1 MPVKMTTRILYGKI
15 ESVQINENLGGLILM
30 KWVTMDF
37 EYGFK
42 GTLKA
47 KRGTVPI
54 GIEEGTIEPYDM
66 VFGALGSCLY
76 STFLDI
82 AVKKKIVY
90 EGVSMKVSGE
100 KRTEVPTTLK
110 TVHVDVVVKNP
121 EKEKGLDQAMR
132 LATEYCSVYQTLS
145 HVAEMSYTLSY
156 EYIDKE

>member
-1 MPVKMTTRILYGKI
+1 
-15 ESVQINENLGGLILM
+15 M
-30 KWVTMDF
+30 KWVNMEFD
-37 EYGFK
+37 YAFK
-42 GTLKA
+42 GILKA
-47 KRGTVPI
+47 KRGTVDI

-90 EGVSMKVSGE
+90 EGVRMKVSGE

-110 TVHVDVVVKNP
+110 TVNVEVTVINP

-132 LATEYCSVYQTLS
+132 LATEYCSVYQTLA
-145 HVAEMSYTLSY
+145 HVAEMSYSLNF
-156 EYIDKE
+156 EYTDK

>member
-1 MPVKMTTRILYGKI
+1 M
-15 ESVQINENLGGLILM
+15 E
-30 KWVTMDF
+30 WVNMEF
-37 EYGFK
+37 EYAFK
-42 GTLKA
+42 GVLKA
-47 KRGTVPI
+47 KRGTVDI

-90 EGVSMKVSGE
+90 EGLNMKISGE

-110 TVHVDVVVKNP
+110 TVNVDVTVINA

-132 LATEYCSVYQTLS
+132 LATEYCSVYQTLA
-145 HVAEMSYTLSY
+145 HVAEMTYSLNFEYT
-156 EYIDKE
+156 DK

>member
-1 MPVKMTTRILYGKI
+1 
-15 ESVQINENLGGLILM
+15 M

-37 EYGFK
+37 DYEFK
-42 GTLKA
+42 GVLKA
-47 KRGTVPI
+47 KRGTVDI

-90 EGVSMKVSGE
+90 DGVKMKVSGE
-100 KRTEVPTTLK
+100 KRTEIPTTLK
-110 TVHVDVVVKNP
+110 TVNVEVTVVNP

-132 LATEYCSVYQTLS
+132 LATEYCSVYQTLA
-145 HVAEMSYTLSY
+145 HVADMSYSLNF
-156 EYIDKE
+156 EYTDK

>member
-1 MPVKMTTRILYGKI
+1 
-15 ESVQINENLGGLILM
+15 M

-37 EYGFK
+37 DYEFK
-42 GTLKA
+42 GVLKA
-47 KRGTVPI
+47 KRGTVDI

-90 EGVSMKVSGE
+90 DSVKMKVSGE

-110 TVHVDVVVKNP
+110 TVNVEVTVVNP

-132 LATEYCSVYQTLS
+132 LATEYCSVYQTLA
-145 HVAEMSYTLSY
+145 HVADMSYSLNF
-156 EYIDKE
+156 EYTDK

>member
-1 MPVKMTTRILYGKI
+1 
-15 ESVQINENLGGLILM
+15 M

-37 EYGFK
+37 DYEFK
-42 GTLKA
+42 GVLKA
-47 KRGTVPI
+47 KRGTVDI

-90 EGVSMKVSGE
+90 DGVKMKISGE

-110 TVHVDVVVKNP
+110 TVNVDVTVVNP

-132 LATEYCSVYQTLS
+132 LATEYCSVYQTLA
-145 HVAEMSYTLSY
+145 HVADMSYSLNF
-156 EYIDKE
+156 EYTDK

>member
-1 MPVKMTTRILYGKI
+1 
-15 ESVQINENLGGLILM
+15 M
-30 KWVTMDF
+30 KWVNMEF
-37 EYGFK
+37 EYAFK
-42 GTLKA
+42 GVLKA
-47 KRGTVPI
+47 KRGTVDI

-90 EGVSMKVSGE
+90 EGLNMKISGE

-110 TVHVDVVVKNP
+110 TVNVDVTVINA

-132 LATEYCSVYQTLS
+132 LATEYCSVYQTLA
-145 HVAEMSYTLSY
+145 HVAEMTYSLNFEYTN
-156 EYIDKE
+156 K

>member
-1 MPVKMTTRILYGKI
+1 
-15 ESVQINENLGGLILM
+15 M
-30 KWVTMDF
+30 KWVNMEF
-37 EYGFK
+37 EYEFK
-42 GTLKA
+42 GVLKA
-47 KRGTVPI
+47 KRNTVAI

-90 EGVSMKVSGE
+90 DGVRMKVSGE

-110 TVHVDVVVKNP
+110 TVNVEVVVVNP
-121 EKEKGLDQAMR
+121 EKEKGLDQAMK

-145 HVAEMSYTLSY
+145 HVAEMSYSLEF
-156 EYIDKE
+156 EYTDK

>member
-1 MPVKMTTRILYGKI
+1 
-15 ESVQINENLGGLILM
+15 M
-30 KWVTMDF
+30 KWVNMEF
-37 EYGFK
+37 EYAFK
-42 GTLKA
+42 GVLKA
-47 KRGTVPI
+47 KRGTVDI

-90 EGVSMKVSGE
+90 EGLNMKISGE

-110 TVHVDVVVKNP
+110 TVNVDVTVINA

-132 LATEYCSVYQTLS
+132 LATEYCSVYQTLA
-145 HVAEMSYTLSY
+145 HVAEMTYSLNFEYT
-156 EYIDKE
+156 DK

>member
-1 MPVKMTTRILYGKI
+1 
-15 ESVQINENLGGLILM
+15 M

-37 EYGFK
+37 DYEFK
-42 GTLKA
+42 GILKA
-47 KRGTVPI
+47 KRGSVNI
-54 GIEEGTIEPYDM
+54 GVEEGTVDPYDM

-90 EGVSMKVSGE
+90 DGVKMKVSGE

-110 TVHVDVVVKNP
+110 TVNVEVTVVNP

-145 HVAEMSYTLSY
+145 HVAEMTYSLNFEYT
-156 EYIDKE
+156 DK

>member
-1 MPVKMTTRILYGKI
+1 M
-15 ESVQINENLGGLILM
+15 E
-30 KWVTMDF
+30 F
-37 EYGFK
+37 EYAFK
-42 GTLKA
+42 GVLKA
-47 KRGTVPI
+47 KRGTVDI

-90 EGVSMKVSGE
+90 EGLNMKISGE

-110 TVHVDVVVKNP
+110 TVNVDVTVINA

-132 LATEYCSVYQTLS
+132 LATEYCSVYQTLA
-145 HVAEMSYTLSY
+145 HVAEMTYSLNFEYT
-156 EYIDKE
+156 DK

>member
-1 MPVKMTTRILYGKI
+1 
-15 ESVQINENLGGLILM
+15 M

-37 EYGFK
+37 DYEFK
-42 GTLKA
+42 GVLKA
-47 KRGTVPI
+47 KRGTVDI

-90 EGVSMKVSGE
+90 DGVKMKVSGE

-110 TVHVDVVVKNP
+110 TVNVEVTVVNP

-132 LATEYCSVYQTLS
+132 LATEYCSVYQTLA
-145 HVAEMSYTLSY
+145 HVADMSYSLNF
-156 EYIDKE
+156 EYTDK